1 MPLNRDRLIA
11 ADVSIMSGTAVFAGT
26 RVPIDTVLASL
37 DAGAEFG
44 RLVASWPFLTEDH
57 VAAARA
63 YRQAEPSVPGRRRL
77 SEANPR
83 VSVVSSKVVRRQRG

>member
-1 MPLNRDRLIA
+1 MPLNRNRLVVT
-11 ADVSIMSGTAVFAGT
+11 DVSIMDGAAVFAGT

-37 DAGAEFG
+37 DAGIEFG

-63 YRQAEPSVPGRRRL
+63 YRRAEPSVPVRRRVRD
-77 SEANPR
+77 ADPR
-83 VSVVSSKVVRRQRG
+83 LRVVNSKVIRHQR